1 MARTDDSLR
10 KTIRR
15 IRKNIRC
22 YKDKLSNNEAMTR
35 YALINPLLVELGWDV
50 SNPRIVEPEKAVSG
64 GSAQSKQQGHEEYPT
79 TLRHSATLRHPTD
92 SRDRVDY
99 FLADFMVLEAK
110 RLGAP
115 IDSPELIKKACKAA
129 MDLEVQYA
137 GLTDGR
143 IWSVYRASSSSKS
156 VEYKSRELHFRL
168 TESADCMQKMKR
180 MSLDAVDEYDGIPNS
195 YE

>member
-22 YKDKLSNNEAMTR
+22 YEDGFSDNETMTR
-35 YALINPLLVELGWDV
+35 YALIDPLLVELGWDV
-50 SNPRIVEPEKAVSG
+50 SNPGIVEPEKGVSG
-64 GSAQSKQQGHEEYPT
+64 GLAYPDLPRRMERSANPLHYT
-79 TLRHSATLRHPTD
+79 V
-92 SRDRVDY
+92 SRVRVDY
-99 FLADFMVLEAK
+99 FLVGFMVLEAK
-110 RLGAP
+110 KLGER

-129 MDLEVQYA
+129 MNLDVQYA

-143 IWSVYRASSSSKS
+143 IWSVYRASPSSKA
-156 VEYKSRELHFRL
+156 VEDKSCELHFRL

-180 MSLDAVDEYDGIPNS
+180 MSWDAVKYGKIPSS

>member
-15 IRKNIRC
+15 IRKKIRC
-22 YKDKLSNNEAMTR
+22 YENKLSDNEAMTR
-35 YALINPLLVELGWDV
+35 HALIDPLLVELGWDV
-50 SNPRIVEPEKAVSG
+50 SDPGIVEPEKAVSG
-64 GSAQSKQQGHEEYPT
+64 GSAHPDQDQLGRDKHSAN
-79 TLRHSATLRHPTD
+79 LRHTN

-99 FLADFMVLEAK
+99 FLANFMVLEAK

-115 IDSPELIKKACKAA
+115 IDSPELIEKTCKAA
-129 MDLEVQYA
+129 MDLNVRYA

-143 IWSVYRASSSSKS
+143 IWSVYRVSPSSKP
-156 VEYKSRELHFRL
+156 VEGKSPELHFRL
-168 TESADCMQKMKR
+168 TESNADCMQKMR
-180 MSLDAVDEYDGIPNS
+180 CMSWEAVEEHCGRIPNS

>member
-22 YKDKLSNNEAMTR
+22 YKDKLSNNEAMTK
-35 YALINPLLVELGWDV
+35 YALIDPLLVELGWDV
-50 SNPRIVEPEKAVSG
+50 SDPSIVEPEKGVSAG
-64 GSAQSKQQGHEEYPT
+64 GLAYPDLPRRRERSANP
-79 TLRHSATLRHPTD
+79 LRETVWC
-92 SRDRVDY
+92 RVDY
-99 FLADFMVLEAK
+99 FLVGFMVLEAK

-143 IWSVYRASSSSKS
+143 IWSVYRVSPSSKP
-156 VEYKSRELHFRL
+156 VEGKSPELHFRL
-168 TESADCMQKMKR
+168 TESNADCMQKMKR
-180 MSLDAVDEYDGIPNS
+180 IVGRPFRDMIRN
-195 YE
+195 